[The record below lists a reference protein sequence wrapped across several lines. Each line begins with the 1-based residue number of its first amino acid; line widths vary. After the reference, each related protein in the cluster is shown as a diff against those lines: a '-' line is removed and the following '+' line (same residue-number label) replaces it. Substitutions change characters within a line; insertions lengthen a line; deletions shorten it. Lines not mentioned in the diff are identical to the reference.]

1 MAKILLDHPEA
12 EERAAAID
20 ALARAA
26 APPPTGTD
34 AAATLLD
41 DSEWAALKRICTTA
55 PQQGV
60 LGKQ

>member
-26 APPPTGTD
+26 APSPGGRD
-34 AAATLLD
+34 AAVLLD
-41 DSEWAALKRICTTA
+41 ESEWAALKRICTTA
-55 PQQGV
+55 PQQGA